1 MPLDAE
7 IDPQSHPLSGMQQ
20 ILYVEDDAALAR
32 LLQKRMDRAGLAVD
46 TVETAEKA
54 LDLIMRDGKAYD
66 LLLVDY
72 NLPGMSGLELLERLG
87 TVPGSPP
94 AVILTVGGDER
105 IALEALQRGAADYA
119 VKDVNQTYLDLLP
132 AIMQAAYTKERLLRE
147 NARQREELMLA
158 KERAEQASEAKSRF
172 LATMSHEIRTPMNVV
187 TGLAT
192 VLAKSPLND
201 DQKKIVETLR
211 TNADLLLKLINDLL
225 DISRIEDDRIALESI
240 RYEPAEILKDIHL
253 MFEPDAGRKNLRLVL
268 DDRTNGDVLM
278 GDRTRLQQIL
288 MNLVSNALKFTDEG
302 EIVISAETQAHGDDS
317 VTLNLSVRDTGI
329 GIPAEKLPLIF
340 DKFTQAD
347 ETITRRFG
355 GSGLGLSIARSL
367 VELMGGAIRVE
378 SQQGRGSMFKV
389 TLNQDRASSEE
400 PVAAAPAGNVRP
412 ISANLTALYN
422 QRRAFKPITGENGR
436 PCVLI
441 VEDYAPNIMV
451 LSLMLEEL
459 GYDTVSAMSG
469 TEAID
474 IIKAAGGPHYAILM
488 DVQMQ
493 GMDGLET
500 TRWIRDLEA
509 AKEATGRGYRNT
521 IIGVTAHAL
530 AGDRERCLQ
539 AGMDE
544 YISKPVL
551 PDILALKLGALR

>member
-32 LLQKRMDRAGLAVD
+32 LLQRRMDRAGLAVD

-87 TVPGSPP
+87 KVPGSPP

-147 NARQREELMLA
+147 NARQREELLQA

-253 MFEPDAGRKNLRLVL
+253 MFEPDAGRKNLRLIL
-268 DDRTNGDVLM
+268 DDRTHGDVLM
-278 GDRTRLQQIL
+278 GDRTRLQQVL

-302 EIVISAETQAHGDDS
+302 EIVITAETQACGDDA

-367 VELMGGAIRVE
+367 PT
-378 SQQGRGSMFKV
+378 S
-389 TLNQDRASSEE
+389 
-400 PVAAAPAGNVRP
+400 
-412 ISANLTALYN
+412 
-422 QRRAFKPITGENGR
+422 
-436 PCVLI
+436 
-441 VEDYAPNIMV
+441 
-451 LSLMLEEL
+451 
-459 GYDTVSAMSG
+459 
-469 TEAID
+469 
-474 IIKAAGGPHYAILM
+474 
-488 DVQMQ
+488 
-493 GMDGLET
+493 
-500 TRWIRDLEA
+500 
-509 AKEATGRGYRNT
+509 
-521 IIGVTAHAL
+521 
-530 AGDRERCLQ
+530 
-539 AGMDE
+539 
-544 YISKPVL
+544 
-551 PDILALKLGALR
+551 